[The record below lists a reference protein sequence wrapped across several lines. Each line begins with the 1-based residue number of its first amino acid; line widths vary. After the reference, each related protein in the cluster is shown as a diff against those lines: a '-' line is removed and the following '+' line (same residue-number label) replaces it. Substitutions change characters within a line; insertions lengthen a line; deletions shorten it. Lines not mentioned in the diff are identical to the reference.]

1 MASTQPNAARLK
13 TANDFKRSEFGGS
26 EFGRSPLRALLY
38 ALYEVEREVDV
49 DEARAHLRDLISD
62 KYYRRRDD
70 LVEMASYIARKRGS
84 LVPQE
89 AEAARVLAA
98 RIRSERLGE

>member
-1 MASTQPNAARLK
+1 MWFLLGSSAFHHIWSK
-13 TANDFKRSEFGGS
+13 DFRRSEFGGS
-26 EFGRSPLRALLY
+26 EFGQSPLRALLY

-49 DEARAHLRDLISD
+49 DDARAHLRDLIVD
-62 KYYRRRDD
+62 YYRRRDD
-70 LVEMASYIARKRGS
+70 LVEIASYIARKRDR